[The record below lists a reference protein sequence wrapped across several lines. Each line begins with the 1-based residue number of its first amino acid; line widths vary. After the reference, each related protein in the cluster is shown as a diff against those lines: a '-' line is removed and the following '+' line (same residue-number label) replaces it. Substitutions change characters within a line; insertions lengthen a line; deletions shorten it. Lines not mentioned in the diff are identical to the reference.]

1 MPATRACWRWG
12 SRSGS
17 GTGLGATRVE
27 RSICGPTVGAGVKMT
42 YGTTKCLDPMEI
54 RHSKLIILWGT
65 NTKLT
70 NRHLWPTIE
79 QARADGAKLVV
90 LDPIR
95 TMTAEAADWFIQPR
109 PGTDI
114 ALMLA
119 VMHVLIR
126 DGLTDKQWV
135 ADHTIGFDELALH
148 VDEWTPERAAA
159 TCGVAAD
166 DIEAL
171 AEMYGTIRPAVIR
184 TLIGAE
190 HHENGAMFFR
200 TLACLPALVGAWQD
214 RGGGLARSI
223 GVWTASVVDGA
234 ALQRPELLGDR
245 KPRWVNMS
253 RLGETLT
260 ELTNPPIRG
269 LMVWGCNP
277 LVIAPNSEKIRAG
290 MLRDDLFTVVH
301 EQFVTDTARYA
312 DIVLPATTQI
322 EAVDV
327 VTPWGHLWLS
337 WNEPAI
343 EPCGES
349 VSNSEMFRRLARAM
363 GYTEPALYDDD
374 MTVIRDSMP
383 GVDIDELRRVGFM
396 KVPYPEDGRPFG
408 DGVFPTASGKVEFV
422 SDALVAMGQPALP
435 TFVPPGEGPGSVLA
449 ERYPLQLMTPKHHT
463 RFLNS
468 GYSDMPGHGG
478 RGIRTVRRTVR
489 GRCRQPG
496 HHRGPVREGVQRSGF
511 GRGSCSHHRS
521 CATRSGVD
529 PVGLVEPSS
538 PRWHGRQLADQRH
551 PHRMGRGRRLLRH
564 PRRSQRWLIRQ
575 SNIRLSRHA
584 GVALRN
590 GRRADLRVPSHAPA
604 AARCRW
610 CDHRPARR
618 HRRDSGSPRRRST
631 SAGVRRH
638 QSAPPDLRQCRPAG
652 GDRQRGC
659 PAAQLGRR
667 PQPVQAEARRSAGRA
682 RHHRSSRSTTKR
694 SATWRCAQVA
704 TVARHGGSSPR
715 CASPGAARC
724 GGGRATAWSMS
735 PSFPSCSARPGPRSP
750 PKSPAFATCIPATL
764 PASCVRC
771 R

>member
-1 MPATRACWRWG
+1 VALQMRGNPDHPYSKGELCPKVNKFLDRVYSDERVLHPLRRVGPKGEGRFEQITWDEALTEIASRFQEIIDRDGAEAIMPYSDAGNQSMLAMGFPERFWNR
-12 SRSGS
+12 
-17 GTGLGATRVE
+17 LGATRVE
-27 RSICGPTVGAGVKMT
+27 RAICGPTVGAGVKMT
-42 YGTTKCLDPMEI
+42 IGTTKCLDPLEI

-79 QARADGAKLVV
+79 EARADGAKVVV

-95 TMTAEAADWFIQPR
+95 TMTAESADWFIQPR

-166 DIEAL
+166 DIERL

-234 ALQRPELLGDR
+234 ALQRPDLLQDR
-245 KPRWVNMS
+245 QPRWVNMS

-260 ELTNPPIRG
+260 EVTNPPIRG

-277 LVIAPNSEKIRAG
+277 LVIAPNSEKVRAG
-290 MLRDDLFTVVH
+290 VLRDDLFTVVH
-301 EQFVTDTARYA
+301 EQFITDTARYA
-312 DIVLPATTQI
+312 DIVLPATTQL

-349 VSNSEMFRRLARAM
+349 VSNGETFRRLARAM
-363 GYTEPALYDDD
+363 GYTESALYDDD
-374 MTVIRDSMP
+374 MTVIRESMP
-383 GVDIDELRRVGFM
+383 GVDIDELRRVGFL

-478 RGIRTVRRTVR
+478 RESGPFVELCADDAANRGITEGQSVRVFNDRASVEVPARITERVR
-489 GRCRQPG
+489 P
-496 HHRGPVREGVQRSGF
+496 
-511 GRGSCSHHRS
+511 
-521 CATRSGVD
+521 
-529 PVGLVEPSS
+529 GLVSIP
-538 PRWHGRQLADQRH
+538 WG
-551 PHRMGRGRRLLRH
+551 
-564 PRRSQRWLIRQ
+564 WW
-575 SNIRLSRHA
+575 SRHHPDGMVA
-584 GVALRN
+584 NSLTNDTLTEWGGGVAFY
-590 GRRADLRVPSHAPA
+590 D
-604 AARCRW
+604 
-610 CDHRPARR
+610 
-618 HRRDSGSPRRRST
+618 
-631 SAGVRRH
+631 
-638 QSAPPDLRQCRPAG
+638 
-652 GDRQRGC
+652 
-659 PAAQLGRR
+659 
-667 PQPVQAEARRSAGRA
+667 
-682 RHHRSSRSTTKR
+682 
-694 SATWRCAQVA
+694 
-704 TVARHGGSSPR
+704 
-715 CASPGAARC
+715 
-724 GGGRATAWSMS
+724 
-735 PSFPSCSARPGPRSP
+735 
-750 PKSPAFATCIPATL
+750 TL
-764 PASCVRC
+764 VEVSVC
-771 R
+771 